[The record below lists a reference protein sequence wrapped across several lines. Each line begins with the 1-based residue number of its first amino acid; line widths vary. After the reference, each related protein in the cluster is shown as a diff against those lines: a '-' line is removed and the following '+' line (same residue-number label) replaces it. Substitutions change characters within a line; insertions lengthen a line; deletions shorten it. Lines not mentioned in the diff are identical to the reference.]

1 MTNDKGDKM
10 STPKYPHI
18 KVSMN
23 HRGTDPLAVLMK
35 VSYEMKAAG
44 VPVSELNDY
53 LKAIL
58 TIVNGDVN
66 NFSRAAEVVRESL
79 KWVALTD

>member
-1 MTNDKGDKM
+1 M

-23 HRGTDPLAVLMK
+23 HNATDPLAVLMK
-35 VSYEMKAAG
+35 VSHEMRVAG
-44 VPVSELNDY
+44 VPVPELNKY
-53 LKAIL
+53 LMAIL
-58 TIVNGDVN
+58 TIVDGDID

-79 KWVALTD
+79 KWVALSD

>member
-1 MTNDKGDKM
+1 M

-23 HRGTDPLAVLMK
+23 HNATDPLAVLMK

-44 VPVSELNDY
+44 VPVSDLNDY

-58 TIVNGDVN
+58 TIVDGDVN
-66 NFSRAAEVVRESL
+66 NFSRAAQVVRESL